1 MEGMQIQGKH
11 IKVAALL
18 SIVLFLTGVYLYRS
32 NYQELYRA
40 LRAVI
45 PLSFLLVLFMYKG
58 RNVNWLSVT
67 FLLLFGTANVVGIWY
82 ETNIYGHLYMILN
95 TCAFLFLIGA
105 LSPKISFKKLSLY
118 IAGFSIVLV
127 LVNAYLLFVFI
138 ELIRDY
144 ALGELHYFLVMMSSM
159 SLVITG
165 ILSLLYNHRFSS
177 KVSLLFTF
185 FVFVLIFAEVFRVIS
200 FYDLAYENFSEH
212 LSRALLLLGCSL
224 LVHYELV
231 DKKEQEALGNAA

>member
-1 MEGMQIQGKH
+1 MEGAQIQRKH
-11 IKVAALL
+11 ITVAAVL
-18 SIVLFLTGVYLYRS
+18 SVLLFLLGVYLYRS
-32 NYQELYRA
+32 NYQEFYRA
-40 LRAVI
+40 LRGVI
-45 PLSFLLVLFMYKG
+45 PLSFLVVLFIYKG

-67 FLLLFGTANVVGIWY
+67 FLLLFGAANILGIWY
-82 ETNIYGHLYMILN
+82 QTSVYGHLYMILN
-95 TCAFLFLIGA
+95 TCAFLLLIGA
-105 LSPKISFKKLSLY
+105 MSPKISFKKLNLY
-118 IAGFSIVLV
+118 FASFSILLV
-127 LVNAYLLFVFI
+127 LVNAYLLFVFV

-159 SLVITG
+159 CLVITG
-165 ILSLLYNHRFSS
+165 IFSLLYNHRYSS

-224 LVHYELV
+224 LVHYEMV
-231 DKKEQEALGNAA
+231 EKKAIEVLGNAE